1 MPTKRKIR
9 RELMAI
15 VKWVVEYYRNYKII
29 KIMTPADLIY
39 NAVKMDGVED
49 LRLITCAADTIDK
62 IKDQIDAV
70 HVRIEVLDNL
80 NAQYAKARSKRR

>member
-1 MPTKRKIR
+1 MTEPRKHVIKR
-9 RELMAI
+9 
-15 VKWVVEYYRNYKII
+15 VVEYYRNYKII

-49 LRLITCAADTIDK
+49 LRLITCTADTIDK

-70 HVRIEVLDNL
+70 HARIEVLDNL